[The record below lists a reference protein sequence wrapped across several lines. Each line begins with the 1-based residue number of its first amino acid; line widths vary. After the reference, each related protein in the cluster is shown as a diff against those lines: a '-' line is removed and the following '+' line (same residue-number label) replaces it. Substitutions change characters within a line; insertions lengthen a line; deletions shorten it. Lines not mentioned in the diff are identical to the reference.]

1 MQLAQK
7 EKKETRVRT
16 KRKNK
21 KRNLIALESLLPF
34 DDGAKKS
41 EIQLQFIFLR
51 HFPNEKKSLVDEF
64 RQSRQ
69 TERANLG

>member
-41 EIQLQFIFLR
+41 EIQLQFIF
-51 HFPNEKKSLVDEF
+51 
-64 RQSRQ
+64 
-69 TERANLG
+69 